1 MRRLAAQRRFLTCF
15 SGTGNVLQS
24 SRAAKIGATQHY
36 RWMAEDPTYPSR
48 FREAQRLAICALE
61 DEAIR
66 RGHEGVKRLVRYKG
80 RPVKLSDGTYLFET
94 EYSDNLL
101 MFLLKSY
108 DRERFGDKTEN
119 TFGPNWNGNLED
131 LPEEFLRQVLAQIEA
146 QAAALEAKQLEA
158 RAQTTDVTLQPPTP
172 GRQS

>member
-1 MRRLAAQRRFLTCF
+1 M
-15 SGTGNVLQS
+15 LQS

-119 TFGPNWNGNLED
+119 NVWSKLEWQPRGPAGRVPETGFGAD
-131 LPEEFLRQVLAQIEA
+131 
-146 QAAALEAKQLEA
+146 
-158 RAQTTDVTLQPPTP
+158 
-172 GRQS
+172 